1 MKRKSIWIAV
11 GGSGGHIFPAQV
23 CAQELKALDP
33 HLQLVFIGE
42 GLKKNP
48 FFDSSFGSFFDISS
62 STFSLKTL
70 WRSPQALFKIA
81 KGLKQ
86 SRNLIKILQP
96 DVVVGFGS
104 FHSLPPLCAAL
115 LQRVPYVLFE
125 PNCTLGRVNRLFA
138 KKASKLFFSLKE
150 QQHTAA
156 EAVKMPLCPLRLE
169 KLSKQEA
176 KAFYGLDPTQPVI
189 LIFGGS
195 QGALTMNHLAL
206 EALEMLGS
214 QACGLQVLHFTGEN
228 TDKELFQKRYAEL
241 KITAHVRTFEEK
253 MHRAY
258 SAADVAISRCGASS
272 AMELLEH
279 QIPTIFIPYPF
290 VEEDHQ
296 TKNAEFLKKHFGF
309 GDIVHQDKQA
319 VRNLAD
325 LLVSYLDPQKLS
337 FCHNIGQNK
346 LPSTKLSEAI
356 LQFALKGE

>member
-1 MKRKSIWIAV
+1 MKKRCIWIAV

-48 FFDSSFGSFFDISS
+48 FFDSSFSSYFDISS

-86 SRNLIKILQP
+86 CRKLMKILQP

-115 LQRVPYVLFE
+115 LQRIPYVLFE

-150 QQHTAA
+150 QEHTAA

-169 KLSKQEA
+169 KLSKNEA
-176 KAFYGLDPTQPVI
+176 KAFYGLDPTKPVV

-195 QGALTMNHLAL
+195 QGALTLNHLVL
-206 EALEMLGS
+206 EALEILGAK
-214 QACGLQVLHFTGEN
+214 ACGFQVLHCIGEN
-228 TDKELFQKRYAEL
+228 TDKELFQKRYADL
-241 KITAHVRTFEEK
+241 NITAHVKTFEEK

-258 SAADVAISRCGASS
+258 SAADVAISRSGASS

-296 TKNAEFLKKHFGF
+296 TKNAEFLKMYFGF
-309 GDIVHQDKQA
+309 GHVVHQDKQA
-319 VRNLAD
+319 ACNLAD
-325 LLVSYLDPQKLS
+325 LLGDYLDPFSAPSFYDIGLKKLS
-337 FCHNIGQNK
+337 T
-346 LPSTKLSEAI
+346 TKLSEAI
-356 LQFALKGE
+356 LKFVLNGE